1 MARVTVSFLLE
12 LRELTLHLNFYLSPT
27 CSEWARSAWV
37 SGSKKRV
44 ICWLNNG
51 RWLLAALALL
61 MLASITSSAY
71 AATPSPQENVNLYA
85 GNKLIISSTQQAIK
99 SVIVRGNLTA
109 ASVSNRTY
117 PAKDFTLTANS
128 TQIYTLNVWLSY
140 PSTYTTTIVI
150 SDPLAGSN
158 SQYTSYYVSA
168 GDLNLTVFAVFQP
181 APSSGGGVPLSWS
194 SFFGW
199 FSQFGSAFP
208 LWIKILYAVLG
219 AQFAFVGYRWI
230 KFEDDKRRV
239 EGHLPPLDRGN
250 RIYLWID
257 VVFRTLLAG
266 FIISLALML
275 GETVVITVAEYLFF
289 VTLNLFPLVDL
300 FSLFFV
306 AVLGLIIYLAREG
319 LDKFLDLKPMM
330 ED

>member
-1 MARVTVSFLLE
+1 MI
-12 LRELTLHLNFYLSPT
+12 
-27 CSEWARSAWV
+27 
-37 SGSKKRV
+37 G
-44 ICWLNNG
+44 WLNKG
-51 RWLLAALALL
+51 RWILVALALIL
-61 MLASITSSAY
+61 LASITSPAY
-71 AATPSPQENVNLYA
+71 ATAPSPQENVGLYA

-109 ASVSNRTY
+109 ATVSNGTY
-117 PAKDFTLTANS
+117 PSKNFTLMTNS
-128 TQIYTLNVWLSY
+128 TQLYTLNIWLSY
-140 PSTYTTTIVI
+140 PSTYTTSII
-150 SDPLAGSN
+150 INDPIAGSN
-158 SQYTSYYVSA
+158 SQYTSYLVSA
-168 GDLNLTVFAVFQP
+168 GELNLTIFADFQP
-181 APSSGGGVPLSWS
+181 APSNGGGVPLSWS

-199 FSQFGSAFP
+199 FGQFGNAFP
-208 LWIKILYAVLG
+208 VWIKILYTILG

-230 KFEDDKRRV
+230 KFEDEKRRI

-275 GETVVITVAEYLFF
+275 GETFVVTVAQYLFF

>member
-1 MARVTVSFLLE
+1 
-12 LRELTLHLNFYLSPT
+12 
-27 CSEWARSAWV
+27 
-37 SGSKKRV
+37 V
-44 ICWLNNG
+44 IGWLNKR
-51 RWLLAALALL
+51 RWILVALALVIL
-61 MLASITSSAY
+61 CSITSSGHS
-71 AATPSPQENVNLYA
+71 AAPSPQENVNLYT

-109 ASVSNRTY
+109 ATVSNGTY
-117 PAKDFTLTANS
+117 PAKNFTLTTNS
-128 TQIYTLNVWLSY
+128 TQLYTLNLWLSY
-140 PSTYTTTIVI
+140 PSTYTTAII
-150 SDPLAGSN
+150 INDPSAGAN
-158 SQYTSYYVSA
+158 SQYTSYYISA
-168 GDLNLTVFAVFQP
+168 GDLNLTIFAAFQP
-181 APSSGGGVPLSWS
+181 APNNGEGVPLSWS

-208 LWIKILYAVLG
+208 LWIKVLYTILG

-230 KFEDDKRRV
+230 KFEDEKRRV
-239 EGHLPPLDRGN
+239 EGHLPLLDRGN
-250 RIYLWID
+250 RIYMWID

-275 GETVVITVAEYLFF
+275 GETVIITVAKYLFF
-289 VTLNLFPLVDL
+289 VTLNLFPLVDV

>member
-1 MARVTVSFLLE
+1 MI
-12 LRELTLHLNFYLSPT
+12 
-27 CSEWARSAWV
+27 
-37 SGSKKRV
+37 G
-44 ICWLNNG
+44 WLNKR
-51 RWLLAALALL
+51 RWILVALALVIL
-61 MLASITSSAY
+61 TSITSSTY
-71 AATPSPQENVNLYA
+71 AAAPSPQENVNLYA
-85 GNKLIISSTQQAIK
+85 GNKLIISSTQQSIK
-99 SVIVRGNLTA
+99 SVIVRGNLSA
-109 ASVSNRTY
+109 AIVPTGNY
-117 PAKDFTLTANS
+117 PSKNFTLTTNS
-128 TQIYTLNVWLSY
+128 TQIYTLNLWLSY
-140 PSTYTTTIVI
+140 PSTYTTAIII
-150 SDPLAGSN
+150 SDPIAGTN

-168 GDLNLTVFAVFQP
+168 GDLNLTIFATFQP
-181 APSSGGGVPLSWS
+181 TPSNGGGVPLSWS

-199 FSQFGSAFP
+199 FGQFGNAFP
-208 LWIKILYAVLG
+208 LWIKILYTILG

-230 KFEDDKRRV
+230 RFEDEKRRI

-275 GETVVITVAEYLFF
+275 GETVIITAAQYLFF

-306 AVLGLIIYLAREG
+306 AVLGLITYLAREG

>member
-1 MARVTVSFLLE
+1 
-12 LRELTLHLNFYLSPT
+12 
-27 CSEWARSAWV
+27 
-37 SGSKKRV
+37 V
-44 ICWLNNG
+44 IGWLNKG
-51 RWLLAALALL
+51 RWILVALALVL
-61 MLASITSSAY
+61 LTSITSSVY
-71 AATPSPQENVNLYA
+71 AAAPSPQENVSLYA
-85 GNKLIISSTQQAIK
+85 GNRLIISSTQQAIR

-109 ASVSNRTY
+109 ATVSNVNY
-117 PAKDFTLTANS
+117 PSKNFTLTTNS
-128 TQIYTLNVWLSY
+128 TQLYTLNIWLSY
-140 PSTYTTTIVI
+140 PSTYTTAII
-150 SDPLAGSN
+150 INDPEARSN

-168 GDLNLTVFAVFQP
+168 GDLNLTIFADFQP
-181 APSSGGGVPLSWS
+181 APSNGGGVPLNWS

-199 FSQFGSAFP
+199 FSQFGNAFP
-208 LWIKILYAVLG
+208 VWIKVLYTILG

-230 KFEDDKRRV
+230 KFEDEKRRI

-257 VVFRTLLAG
+257 VAFRTLLAG

-275 GETVVITVAEYLFF
+275 GETVIITAAQYLFF
-289 VTLNLFPLVDL
+289 VTLNLYLLVDL

>member
-1 MARVTVSFLLE
+1 MI
-12 LRELTLHLNFYLSPT
+12 
-27 CSEWARSAWV
+27 
-37 SGSKKRV
+37 G
-44 ICWLNNG
+44 WLNKG
-51 RWLLAALALL
+51 RWTLVALALIL
-61 MLASITSSAY
+61 LASVVSSGS
-71 AATPSPQENVNLYA
+71 AAAPSPQENVSLFV

-109 ASVSNRTY
+109 ATVSNGTY
-117 PAKDFTLTANS
+117 PAKNFTLTTNS
-128 TQIYTLNVWLSY
+128 TQLYTLNLWLSY
-140 PSTYTTTIVI
+140 PSTYTTAII
-150 SDPLAGSN
+150 INDPSAGAN
-158 SQYTSYYVSA
+158 SQYTSYYLSA
-168 GDLNLTVFAVFQP
+168 GDLNLTIFAAFQP
-181 APSSGGGVPLSWS
+181 APNNGEGVPLSWS

-208 LWIKILYAVLG
+208 LWIKVLYTILG

-230 KFEDDKRRV
+230 KFEDEKRRI

-250 RIYLWID
+250 RIYMWID

-275 GETVVITVAEYLFF
+275 GETVIITVAKYLFF
-289 VTLNLFPLVDL
+289 VTLNLFPLVDV

>member
-1 MARVTVSFLLE
+1 
-12 LRELTLHLNFYLSPT
+12 
-27 CSEWARSAWV
+27 
-37 SGSKKRV
+37 
-44 ICWLNNG
+44 LNNG
-51 RWLLAALALL
+51 RRLLAALALV
-61 MLASITSSAY
+61 MLASITSSVY
-71 AATPSPQENVNLYA
+71 AAAPNPQENVNLYA

-109 ASVSNRTY
+109 ATVSNRTY
-117 PAKDFTLTANS
+117 PAKNFTLTTNS

-140 PSTYTTTIVI
+140 PSTYTTAIVI
-150 SDPLAGSN
+150 SDPAAGSN

-168 GDLNLTVFAVFQP
+168 GDLNLTVFADFQP
-181 APSSGGGVPLSWS
+181 APSSGAGVPLSWS

-275 GETVVITVAEYLFF
+275 GETVVITVAQYLFF

-306 AVLGLIIYLAREG
+306 AVLGLTIYLAREG

>member
-1 MARVTVSFLLE
+1 MI
-12 LRELTLHLNFYLSPT
+12 
-27 CSEWARSAWV
+27 
-37 SGSKKRV
+37 G
-44 ICWLNNG
+44 WLNKG
-51 RWLLAALALL
+51 RWILVALALVL
-61 MLASITSSAY
+61 LASITSSGY
-71 AATPSPQENVNLYA
+71 AGAPSPQENLSLYA
-85 GNKLIISSTQQAIK
+85 GNKLIISSTQQTIK
-99 SVIVRGNLTA
+99 SVFVRGNLTA
-109 ASVSNRTY
+109 AKVSNVNY
-117 PAKDFTLTANS
+117 PAKDFTLTTNS
-128 TQIYTLNVWLSY
+128 TQLYTLNIWLSY
-140 PSTYTTTIVI
+140 PSNYTTAII
-150 SDPLAGSN
+150 INDPVAASN

-168 GDLNLTVFAVFQP
+168 GNLNLTIFAAFQP
-181 APSSGGGVPLSWS
+181 APSNGEGVPLSWS
-194 SFFGW
+194 AFFGW
-199 FSQFGSAFP
+199 FSQFGNAFP
-208 LWIKILYAVLG
+208 LWIKILYTILG

-230 KFEDDKRRV
+230 RFEDEKRRI

-266 FIISLALML
+266 FIISLVLML
-275 GETVVITVAEYLFF
+275 GETVIITVAQYLFF

>member
-1 MARVTVSFLLE
+1 
-12 LRELTLHLNFYLSPT
+12 
-27 CSEWARSAWV
+27 
-37 SGSKKRV
+37 V
-44 ICWLNNG
+44 IGWLNKR
-51 RWLLAALALL
+51 RWILVALALVIL
-61 MLASITSSAY
+61 TSITTSAC
-71 AATPSPQENVNLYA
+71 AAAPNPQENVSLYA
-85 GNKLIISSTQQAIK
+85 GNKLLISSTQQSIK
-99 SVIVRGNLTA
+99 SVIVRGNLSA
-109 ASVSNRTY
+109 AIVSNVTY
-117 PAKDFTLTANS
+117 PSKNFTLTTNS

-140 PSTYTTTIVI
+140 PSTYTTAII
-150 SDPLAGSN
+150 INDPTAGTN

-168 GDLNLTVFAVFQP
+168 GDVNLTIFATFQP
-181 APSSGGGVPLSWS
+181 APSDGSGVPLSWS

-199 FSQFGSAFP
+199 FGQFGNAFP
-208 LWIKILYAVLG
+208 LWIKILYTILG

-230 KFEDDKRRV
+230 KFEDEKRRI

-275 GETVVITVAEYLFF
+275 GETIIITVAQYLFF

>member
-1 MARVTVSFLLE
+1 
-12 LRELTLHLNFYLSPT
+12 LN
-27 CSEWARSAWV
+27 
-37 SGSKKRV
+37 K
-44 ICWLNNG
+44 G
-51 RWLLAALALL
+51 RWILIALALVI
-61 MLASITSSAY
+61 LASITTSGD
-71 AATPSPQENVNLYA
+71 AAAPSPQENVNLYA

-109 ASVSNRTY
+109 ATVSNKSY
-117 PAKDFTLTANS
+117 PAKNFTLTTNS
-128 TQIYTLNVWLSY
+128 TQIYTLNIWLSY
-140 PSTYTTTIVI
+140 PSTYTTAIII
-150 SDPLAGSN
+150 SDPVAGSN

-181 APSSGGGVPLSWS
+181 PPNSGGGVPLSWS
-194 SFFGW
+194 AFFGW
-199 FSQFGSAFP
+199 FSQFGNAFP
-208 LWIKILYAVLG
+208 LWIKILYAILG
-219 AQFAFVGYRWI
+219 AQFAFVGHRWI
-230 KFEDDKRRV
+230 KFEDEKRRI
-239 EGHLPPLDRGN
+239 EGHFPPLDRGN

-257 VVFRTLLAG
+257 VAFRTLLAG

-275 GETVVITVAEYLFF
+275 GETIIITVAQYLFF

>member
-1 MARVTVSFLLE
+1 
-12 LRELTLHLNFYLSPT
+12 
-27 CSEWARSAWV
+27 
-37 SGSKKRV
+37 V
-44 ICWLNNG
+44 IGWLNKR
-51 RWLLAALALL
+51 RWILVALALVIL
-61 MLASITSSAY
+61 CSITSSGHS
-71 AATPSPQENVNLYA
+71 AAPSPQENVNLYT
-85 GNKLIISSTQQAIK
+85 GNKLIISSTQQALK

-109 ASVSNRTY
+109 ATVSNGTY
-117 PAKDFTLTANS
+117 PVKNFTLTTNS
-128 TQIYTLNVWLSY
+128 TQLYTLNLWLSY
-140 PSTYTTTIVI
+140 PSTYTTAII
-150 SDPLAGSN
+150 INDPSAGAN
-158 SQYTSYYVSA
+158 SQYTSYYISA
-168 GDLNLTVFAVFQP
+168 GDLNLTIFAAFQP
-181 APSSGGGVPLSWS
+181 APNNGEGVPLSWS

-208 LWIKILYAVLG
+208 LWIKVLYTILG

-230 KFEDDKRRV
+230 KFEDEKRRV
-239 EGHLPPLDRGN
+239 EGHLPLLDRGN
-250 RIYLWID
+250 RIYMWID

-275 GETVVITVAEYLFF
+275 GETVIITVAQYLFF
-289 VTLNLFPLVDL
+289 VTLNLFPLVDV